1 MTDETPNILEQLER
15 EWLELGA
22 GIRQQKLEELFM
34 RVVEVAETLLTESER
49 AEAIAIH
56 DQTDRDFIAAIEGLN
71 QAQWTFK
78 PGARRWSIQE
88 IAEHITL
95 VAAMGTAGVEKA
107 LAQEFDP
114 NVQEPAGM
122 FEAMKLRVM
131 DRSSRGIQAPEP
143 VSPRGM
149 WSIEVTVQRFR
160 QIRSI
165 ARALLEQRDAPLKS
179 RAFALMPGTYNCYH
193 WLILTSLHTR
203 RHLAQIA
210 EVKATERSEGFPS

>member
-22 GIRQQKLEELFM
+22 GIRQHKLEEIFM
-34 RVVEVAETLLTESER
+34 RVVEVADALLTESER
-49 AEAIAIH
+49 GEALAIH
-56 DQTDRDFIAAIEGLN
+56 DQTDRDFIAAIEGLGP
-71 QAQWTFK
+71 AQWTFR
-78 PGARRWSIQE
+78 PGARRWSIQQ
-88 IAEHITL
+88 IAEHAVL
-95 VAAMGTAGVEKA
+95 VATMGTAGVEKA
-107 LAQEFDP
+107 LGQEFDP
-114 NVQEPAGM
+114 NVQETAGA

-131 DRSSRGIQAPEP
+131 DRSLRGFQAPDP
-143 VSPRGM
+143 VSPQGM
-149 WSIEVTVQRFR
+149 WSVEETLQRFR

-165 ARALLEQRDAPLKS
+165 ARTMLERRYAPLKG

-210 EVKATERSEGFPS
+210 EVRATERSEGFPS